1 MTTVSVI
8 DYGADPTGQADSTA
22 AIAAACSATR
32 SGDTILFPTVSDGLG
47 YTIATYLVDPDRPW
61 WIERKFVGERA
72 TNFHGR
78 GPKIKA
84 RVPGTNLLNGT
95 TAFVEVRGIDFDGD
109 GKVTNAVRLDRSH
122 NAYLEY
128 VSARNATRGFLFEGC
143 LAFGSRLTADSCGR
157 GIVLRGANGTSL
169 RDIIATNCDGAG
181 LVIEGL
187 LSGLTTLSGQCV
199 ITGGTVDV
207 NCTSVDEGQ
216 IILDGVDSAMV
227 SGLYVEGNSDGM
239 RVVNGSHNCIVRDV
253 RFLGGQ
259 PWRAV
264 DIVKGHGCLFDGCS
278 ANITFASARILSK
291 ASSDYGSYENTF
303 SHCLRLSS
311 FDTGSWAL
319 LFEDSVS
326 GTTYTATLARGGLAG
341 VVPTVGHWRAGDRV
355 GAYQCAVGGYPGT
368 WISTEATGAVATV
381 KASVTTARATI
392 KGPITHDATPATLG
406 DIARALD
413 ALKGQ
418 L

>member
-1 MTTVSVI
+1 MTTVSVV

-22 AIAAACSATR
+22 AIAAACAATT
-32 SGDTILFPTVSDGLG
+32 SGDTILFPVVPDGLG
-47 YTIATYLVDPDRPW
+47 HTIGTYLVDPDQNW
-61 WIERKFVGERA
+61 WIERKFVGEKA

-84 RVPGTNLLNGT
+84 RIAGTNLLNGT
-95 TAFVEVRGIDFDGD
+95 TVFVEVRGIDFDGD

-143 LAFGSRLTADSCGR
+143 LAFGSRITADSCGR

-199 ITGGTVDV
+199 VTTGTIDV

-227 SGLYVEGNSDGM
+227 SGLYVEGDSNGLN
-239 RVVNGSHNCIVRDV
+239 VINGSHNCIVRDV
-253 RFLGGQ
+253 RFLGGS

-264 DIVKGHGCLFDGCS
+264 DVVRGHGCLFDGCS
-278 ANITFASARILSK
+278 ANITFASARILSRVDG
-291 ASSDYGSYENTF
+291 DYGSYENTF
-303 SHCLRLSS
+303 SHCRKLSS
-311 FDTGSWAL
+311 SDTGPWTL
-319 LFEDSVS
+319 RFEDAVS
-326 GTTYTATLARGGLAG
+326 GTAYTASQRYTGGELVG
-341 VVPTVGHWRAGDRV
+341 TVPTVGHWRTWDRV
-355 GAYQCAVGGYPGT
+355 GAYQCVAGGYPGT
-368 WISTEATGAVATV
+368 WASLDEDFAGPVNVRLLDSLKQLRSDDPSRIVTIELLKGLLSSLEEAT
-381 KASVTTARATI
+381 S
-392 KGPITHDATPATLG
+392 
-406 DIARALD
+406 
-413 ALKGQ
+413 
-418 L
+418 